1 MPWPGLTD
9 FTEAVQNPGV
19 CFRGTELEYAQVEVN
34 RRGLPLVFSG
44 SFASVYPVTVGQQ
57 KFAVR
62 CFTREPHDQ
71 QSRYEQ
77 LSNYLISVLPPSFV
91 DFEYLERGINSRGTW
106 YPIVKMEWVEGAPLS
121 KFVES
126 NLNDPDL
133 LRRLAAQWRGGPTAS
148 LRGLR
153 IAHNDLQHGN
163 VMVQHDG
170 DIRLVDYDG
179 MFLPQFRG
187 QRSPELGHKNYQ
199 HPQRSPDD
207 YDDYVDNF
215 PTLVI
220 YTSLLGIAADPGL
233 WDGFFNEDNLIF
245 TRDDYADPAG
255 SQLFGRL
262 KNSPDPMVATL
273 AGKLEQFCALPAADV
288 PDLEEILHDIPPSP
302 TLAPSPST
310 PATPPVQSNPTAGG
324 APAAPRPA
332 PTPPPAPSTPAAGPG
347 PAAPVPRCANCGQ
360 PLTPGDRFC
369 HGCGAP
375 IPAQAPSQTPA
386 GQVCRSCGQPV
397 GPTDRFCHGCG
408 APVPGVAAGTL
419 QMARPVAASYTP
431 LPGPP
436 AGAGGA
442 GVIGALAR
450 LDTRAWKKIII
461 GGGVA
466 VLAVVA
472 VVGLVSLA
480 IGILGADDL
489 VPPPAAPPPGADLPP
504 GGVSASVSGNPSG
517 NPAGAPIP
525 PVPTDTPSPT
535 PTHTPVPTNTP
546 TPIPTSTPTPT
557 PEPPPVPTATPVPMP
572 VPPPTETPLPLPTAT
587 PVPPPPT
594 PTSAPAPTPT
604 PQLSAAQ
611 VSSQCRVAFD
621 GLDVKSA
628 ESSGFTQ
635 PGYSWRSLWQD
646 TGRYETGAGM
656 IYRFEVRQEGA
667 QHVDVYP
674 VVYSWSGGQCL
685 KQQLNN
691 HNTRNWAGHPATGDD
706 PAILTF
712 DVAARHGVGA
722 YSWLCLWK
730 DYGRPGQALLSC
742 TAPDHSS

>member
-9 FTEAVQNPGV
+9 FTEAVQNAGV
-19 CFRGTELEYAQVEVN
+19 CFRGTELETAQVEVN
-34 RRGLPLVFSG
+34 PRGLPLVFSG
-44 SFASVYPVTVGQQ
+44 AFACVYPVTVGQQ

-71 QSRYEQ
+71 QSRYEH

-91 DFEYLERGINSRGTW
+91 HFEYLERGINSRGTW
-106 YPIVKMEWVEGAPLS
+106 YPIVKMEWVEGVPLS
-121 KFVES
+121 KFVDS
-126 NLNDPDL
+126 NLNDVDL

-199 HPQRSPDD
+199 HPQRSPED

-215 PTLVI
+215 PSLVI
-220 YTSLLGIAADPGL
+220 YASLLGIAADPGL
-233 WDGFFNEDNLIF
+233 WAVFFNEDNLIF

-273 AGKLEQFCALPAADV
+273 AGKLEQFCTVPAADV

-302 TLAPSPST
+302 TPAPS
-310 PATPPVQSNPTAGG
+310 
-324 APAAPRPA
+324 APAAPQAQTNPTAAGAAASPRPA
-332 PTPPPAPSTPAAGPG
+332 PAPPPAPPTPAAGPG

-369 HGCGAP
+369 HGCGVP
-375 IPAQAPSQTPA
+375 IPAQAPSQALT
-386 GQVCRSCGQPV
+386 GQACRACGQPI

-408 APVPGVAAGTL
+408 APVA
-419 QMARPVAASYTP
+419 VAASYTP
-431 LPGPP
+431 FPGPP
-436 AGAGGA
+436 ARSSGAA
-442 GVIGALAR
+442 GFLGALTR
-450 LDTRAWKKIII
+450 LDTRAWKAIII

-472 VVGLVSLA
+472 LIGLASLA
-480 IGILGADDL
+480 ISNLGADEP
-489 VPPPAAPPPGADLPP
+489 VPPPAGVDLPP
-504 GGVSASVSGNPSG
+504 AGVSPSVSGNSSG
-517 NPAGAPIP
+517 NPLVAPVPII
-525 PVPTDTPSPT
+525 PTDTPS

-557 PEPPPVPTATPVPMP
+557 LEPTPAPTPALVSTPSPTPPPTATPVPLPTPAP
-572 VPPPTETPLPLPTAT
+572 VPPPSPT
-587 PVPPPPT
+587 
-594 PTSAPAPTPT
+594 PAPTPM

-611 VSSQCRVAFD
+611 ASSQCRVAFD
-621 GLDVKSA
+621 GLDLKSA

-635 PGYSWRSLWQD
+635 PGYSWRSLWQP
-646 TGRYETGAGM
+646 TRRYETG
-656 IYRFEVRQEGA
+656 
-667 QHVDVYP
+667 
-674 VVYSWSGGQCL
+674 
-685 KQQLNN
+685 
-691 HNTRNWAGHPATGDD
+691 TGFVL
-706 PAILTF
+706 PL
-712 DVAARHGVGA
+712 
-722 YSWLCLWK
+722 
-730 DYGRPGQALLSC
+730 
-742 TAPDHSS
+742 

>member
-19 CFRGTELEYAQVEVN
+19 CFRGTELESARVEVN

-71 QSRYEQ
+71 QSRYEE

-91 DFEYLERGINSRGTW
+91 HFEYLERGINSRGAW
-106 YPIVKMEWVEGAPLS
+106 YPIVKMEWVEGVPLS
-121 KFVES
+121 KFVDS

-163 VMVQHDG
+163 VMVQNDG

-199 HPQRSPDD
+199 HPQRSSED

-233 WDGFFNEDNLIF
+233 WAVFFNEDNLIF

-262 KNSPDPMVATL
+262 KNSPDPMVAAL

-288 PDLEEILHDIPPSP
+288 PDLEEILQDIPPTP
-302 TLAPSPST
+302 APSPSAAT
-310 PATPPVQSNPTAGG
+310 APNPTTSGVPPAPQPAPAPPPVSQAQV
-324 APAAPRPA
+324 
-332 PTPPPAPSTPAAGPG
+332 PAPSTPAAGPG
-347 PAAPVPRCANCGQ
+347 PAAPVPGCANCGQ
-360 PLTPGDRFC
+360 PVAPGDRFC
-369 HGCGAP
+369 NGCGAP
-375 IPAQAPSQTPA
+375 ITAQAPSQGPSQVPSQAPA
-386 GQVCRSCGQPV
+386 GQACRACGQTI

-408 APVPGVAAGTL
+408 APVAVPSAGAP
-419 QMARPVAASYTP
+419 QIPRPVAASYIP

-436 AGAGGA
+436 ARSS
-442 GVIGALAR
+442 GVASFLWGLAL
-450 LDTRAWKKIII
+450 LNPRAWKRLII
-461 GGGVA
+461 GGVVA
-466 VLAVVA
+466 VA
-472 VVGLVSLA
+472 VVGLAYLAVS
-480 IGILGADDL
+480 ILRADEP
-489 VPPPAAPPPGADLPP
+489 VPPPAAPPSGTDLPP
-504 GGVSASVSGNPSG
+504 AGISASLSGNPSG
-517 NPAGAPIP
+517 NPIAAPVP
-525 PVPTDTPSPT
+525 PVPTDTPVPT

-546 TPIPTSTPTPT
+546 TPIPTSAPTATLEPTPAPTPT
-557 PEPPPVPTATPVPMP
+557 PVPTPPPPPTATAV
-572 VPPPTETPLPLPTAT
+572 PLPTAT
-587 PVPPPPT
+587 PVPPPP
-594 PTSAPAPTPT
+594 PTPT

-611 VSSQCRVAFD
+611 AASQCRVVFD

-628 ESSGFTQ
+628 ESSVFTQ

-646 TGRYETGAGM
+646 TGRYETGTGFV
-656 IYRFEVRQEGA
+656 YHFEIRQEEV

-674 VVYSWSGGQCL
+674 VLYSWTGAECRKNPL
-685 KQQLNN
+685 TN
-691 HNTRNWAGHPATGDD
+691 HNTRDWAGHPATGDD

-712 DVAARHGVGA
+712 DVAALHSGPA

-730 DYGRPGQALLSC
+730 NYGRPGNVLLSC
-742 TAPDHSS
+742 TAPGSGS